1 MAPPDIVKATES
13 HIEELSRLFSAYR
26 DFYRKKTDLEG
37 CRSFLTE
44 RIENGDSEIYIH
56 INEEGSQTGF
66 VQLYP
71 LFSSTRMAK
80 FWLLNDL
87 FVHPDYRGKGIS
99 KKLIEAAKELCRNTG
114 ACGMMLETEKSNDIG
129 NNLYPKTGFKLDTE
143 HNFYTW
149 DV

>member
-1 MAPPDIVKATES
+1 MISPDIVNASED
-13 HIEELSRLFSAYR
+13 HIEDLAHLFSAYR
-26 DFYRKKTDLEG
+26 DFYKMKADLDG
-37 CRSFLTE
+37 CRTFLTE

-56 INEEGSQTGF
+56 INEEGIQTGF

-71 LFSSTRMAK
+71 LWSSTRMAK

-87 FVHPDYRGKGIS
+87 FVHPDYRGKSIS
-99 KKLIEAAKELCRNTG
+99 KKLIEAARELCRNTG
-114 ACGMMLETEKSNDIG
+114 ARGMMLETEKSNAIA
-129 NNLYPKTGFKLDTE
+129 NKLYPKTGFKLDTE

>member
-1 MAPPDIVKATES
+1 MVPPDIIKATES

-26 DFYRKKTDLEG
+26 DFYRMETDLEG
-37 CRSFLTE
+37 CKSFLTE

-87 FVHPDYRGKGIS
+87 FVHPDYRGRGIS
-99 KKLIEAAKELCRNTG
+99 KKLIDVAKELCRNTR

-129 NNLYPKTGFKLDTE
+129 NNLYPKTGFKLDTK